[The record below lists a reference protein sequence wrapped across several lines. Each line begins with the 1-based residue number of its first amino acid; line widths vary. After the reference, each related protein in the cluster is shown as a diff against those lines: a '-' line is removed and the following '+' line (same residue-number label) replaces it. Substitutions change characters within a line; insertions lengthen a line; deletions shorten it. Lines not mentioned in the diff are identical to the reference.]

1 MNGEVYLLGIT
12 DEELL
17 PLRGNHSSPAGYTI
31 VIYRERRVWYDQ
43 AMINAYHFTEAF
55 TLGACTDR
63 IIETK
68 HLGRRLLKDSSPSL
82 KYVAELLYV
91 DWLPLLSLHLLHS
104 KGAYTTSLEE
114 RCLYRLSK
122 PVYGRAIL
130 ADSKTVDE

>member
-1 MNGEVYLLGIT
+1 
-12 DEELL
+12 
-17 PLRGNHSSPAGYTI
+17 
-31 VIYRERRVWYDQ
+31 
-43 AMINAYHFTEAF
+43 MINAYHFTEAF

-82 KYVAELLYV
+82 KYVTELFYIG
-91 DWLPLLSLHLLHS
+91 WLPLLSLHLLHS